1 MSVFGVSKTSAIL
14 KKKPDIAY
22 QFRPYN
28 QSFDFIKRKKQSHI
42 PQMFKQTS
50 YKNDLNAPLAARMRP
65 THISEVIGQQH
76 LLAHGKSLRAAI
88 DNGTLHSLV
97 FWGPPGVGKTTLAKI
112 IASNAHSHF
121 IELSAVMAGV
131 KEIRAAV
138 VEACYIKE
146 QQGLN
151 TVVFIDEIHRF
162 SKSQQ
167 DSLLAPIENGSII
180 LFGATTEN
188 PSFELNNALLSRLRV
203 YVLRS
208 IDNEDLI
215 KLINTALKDEERGLG
230 NRRLKVDT
238 NVIELI
244 SKAADGD
251 ARRCLNILQIA
262 ADLSENIDGE
272 ERISYEVIDEVL
284 QGHANRFDKQGDIFY
299 DQISAL
305 HKSVRGTD
313 PDAALYWFARMI
325 DGGCDPLYIARR
337 VIRMASEDIGNADP
351 RGLQIALDATHAYER
366 LGSPEGELS
375 LAQAV
380 VYLACA
386 PKSNAVYVAYKAAM
400 NDAKASGS
408 LEVPIHL
415 RNAPTNLMRELGH
428 GADYRYAHDEDNAY
442 ATGENYFP
450 EKLKNRR
457 YYNPVERGL
466 EIKIRAKME
475 YLRKLKK

>member
-1 MSVFGVSKTSAIL
+1 MIFSDT
-14 KKKPDIAY
+14 
-22 QFRPYN
+22 
-28 QSFDFIKRKKQSHI
+28 FD
-42 PQMFKQTS
+42 TTT
-50 YKNDLNAPLAARMRP
+50 LAPLAARMRP
-65 THISEVIGQQH
+65 TTLDQFIGQQH
-76 LLAHGKSLRAAI
+76 LLGKGKSLRTAI
-88 DNGTLHSLV
+88 EQGVPHSLV

-112 IASNAHSHF
+112 IAASAQCHF

-138 VEACYIKE
+138 AEADDVKRMRN
-146 QQGLN
+146 LN

-167 DSLLAPIENGSII
+167 DSLLAPIESGAII

-203 YVLRS
+203 YVMRS
-208 IDNEDLI
+208 IEADDLV
-215 KLINTALKDEERGLG
+215 ALLKNALADRERGLG
-230 NRRLKVDT
+230 QRPLDIAPEVLQ
-238 NVIELI
+238 LI
-244 SKAADGD
+244 AKAADGD

-262 ADLSENIDGE
+262 ADLAANVDGRE
-272 ERISYEVIDEVL
+272 VVDHDVIDEVL
-284 QGHANRFDKQGDIFY
+284 QGHANRFDKGGDIFY

-313 PDAALYWFARMI
+313 PDAALYWFCRMI

-337 VIRMASEDIGNADP
+337 VVRMASEDIGNADP
-351 RGLQIALDATHAYER
+351 RGLELALNAAHAYER

-375 LAQAV
+375 LAQAI

-400 NDAKASGS
+400 ADARSSGS

-415 RNAPTNLMRELGH
+415 RNAPTKLMKELGH
-428 GADYRYAHDEDNAY
+428 GADYRYAHDEQHAF
-442 ATGENYFP
+442 AAGENYFP
-450 EKLKNRR
+450 EALKGRR
-457 YYNPVERGL
+457 YYEPVERGL
-466 EIKIRAKME
+466 EIKIKEKLAF
-475 YLRKLKK
+475 LRKL

>member
-1 MSVFGVSKTSAIL
+1 MIFSDT
-14 KKKPDIAY
+14 
-22 QFRPYN
+22 
-28 QSFDFIKRKKQSHI
+28 FD
-42 PQMFKQTS
+42 TTT
-50 YKNDLNAPLAARMRP
+50 LAPLAARMRP
-65 THISEVIGQQH
+65 TTLDQFIGQQH
-76 LLAHGKSLRAAI
+76 LLGKGKSLRTAI
-88 DNGTLHSLV
+88 EQGVPHSLV

-112 IASNAHSHF
+112 IAASAQCHF

-138 VEACYIKE
+138 AEADDVKRMRN
-146 QQGLN
+146 LN

-167 DSLLAPIENGSII
+167 DSLLAPIESGAII

-203 YVLRS
+203 YVMRS
-208 IDNEDLI
+208 IEADDLV
-215 KLINTALKDEERGLG
+215 ALLKNALADRERGLG
-230 NRRLKVDT
+230 QRPLDIAPDVLQ
-238 NVIELI
+238 LI
-244 SKAADGD
+244 AKAADGD

-262 ADLSENIDGE
+262 ADLAANVDGRE
-272 ERISYEVIDEVL
+272 VVDHDVIDEVL
-284 QGHANRFDKQGDIFY
+284 QGHANRFDKGGDIFY

-313 PDAALYWFARMI
+313 PDAALYWFCRMI

-337 VIRMASEDIGNADP
+337 VVRMASEDIGNADP
-351 RGLQIALDATHAYER
+351 RGLELALNAAHAYER

-375 LAQAV
+375 LAQAI

-400 NDAKASGS
+400 ADARSSGS

-415 RNAPTNLMRELGH
+415 RNAPTKLMKELGH
-428 GADYRYAHDEDNAY
+428 GADYRYSHDEQHAF
-442 ATGENYFP
+442 AAGENYFP
-450 EKLKNRR
+450 EALKGRR
-457 YYNPVERGL
+457 YYEPVERGL
-466 EIKIRAKME
+466 EIKIKEKLAF
-475 YLRKLKK
+475 LRKL

>member
-1 MSVFGVSKTSAIL
+1 MTANPTFIAH
-14 KKKPDIAY
+14 PD
-22 QFRPYN
+22 
-28 QSFDFIKRKKQSHI
+28 
-42 PQMFKQTS
+42 
-50 YKNDLNAPLAARMRP
+50 APLAARMRP
-65 THISEVIGQQH
+65 ASLDEFIGQQH
-76 LLAHGKSLRAAI
+76 LLAKGKSLRAAI
-88 DNGTLHSLV
+88 DQGMPHSLV

-112 IASNAHSHF
+112 IAASADCHF

-138 VEACYIKE
+138 AEAEGVKLTRN
-146 QQGLN
+146 LN

-167 DSLLAPIENGSII
+167 DSLLAPIESGAII

-203 YVLRS
+203 YVMRS
-208 IDNEDLI
+208 IEPEALVDL
-215 KLINTALKDEERGLG
+215 LQHALTDRQRGLG
-230 NRRLKVDT
+230 QRNLAIDT
-238 NVIELI
+238 DVLLLI
-244 SKAADGD
+244 AKAADGD

-262 ADLSENIDGE
+262 ADLAETIEG
-272 ERISYEVIDEVL
+272 REVVNREVLEEVL
-284 QGHANRFDKQGDIFY
+284 QGHAARFDKGGDIFY

-313 PDAALYWFARMI
+313 PDAALYWLCRML

-337 VIRMASEDIGNADP
+337 VVRMASEDIGNADP
-351 RGLQIALDATHAYER
+351 RGLELALNAAHAYER

-400 NDAKASGS
+400 ADARNSGS

-415 RNAPTNLMRELGH
+415 RNAPTKLMKELGH
-428 GADYRYAHDEDNAY
+428 GAEYRYAHDEADAY
-442 ATGENYFP
+442 AAGENYFP
-450 EKLKNRR
+450 EPLKGRR
-457 YYNPVERGL
+457 YYQPVDRGL
-466 EIKIRAKME
+466 EIKIKSKLE
-475 YLRKLKK
+475 FLRKR